1 MAYKTFL
8 TFGLICEIDMITPTL
23 LSYGEAH
30 QEEFSDLLHIRG
42 WAAGKLSLAL
52 QIFCWFHHWSCTRCR
67 VCFFFLN
74 FRSLKYSLFF
84 ETSEVKKKGYS
95 KKWNC
100 SWAARI
106 FRHYCFNSIRLRGNW
121 PKEVHCWI
129 IVLILRFKPLFKPLL
144 NHCYFLKACC
154 HFLYNLITFR
164 DFRNLQ
170 VILTSSFIFL
180 LICVL

>member
-1 MAYKTFL
+1 MVW
-8 TFGLICEIDMITPTL
+8 LICEIDMITPTL
-23 LSYGEAH
+23 LSCGEAH

-42 WAAGKLSLAL
+42 WEAGKLSLAL
-52 QIFCWFHHWSCTRCR
+52 QIFCWLHRWSCTRCR

-106 FRHYCFNSIRLRGNW
+106 FRHYCFNSICLRGNW

-129 IVLILRFKPLFKPLL
+129 IVLILRL
-144 NHCYFLKACC
+144 
-154 HFLYNLITFR
+154 
-164 DFRNLQ
+164 
-170 VILTSSFIFL
+170 
-180 LICVL
+180 